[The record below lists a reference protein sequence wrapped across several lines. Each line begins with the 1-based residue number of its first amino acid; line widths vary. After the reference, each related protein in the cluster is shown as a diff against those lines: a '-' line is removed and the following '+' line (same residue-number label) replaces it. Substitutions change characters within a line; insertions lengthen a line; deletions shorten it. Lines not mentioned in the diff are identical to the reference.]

1 MVAGERRR
9 IALVTGASRGIGA
22 ETARLLATRGY
33 HVVVNYREKRSR
45 ALKIVESIVEKG
57 GSASAIG
64 ADVTVAS
71 EVEAMVD
78 QIRVEHAGL
87 DALVLNA
94 SGGLELGAG
103 PEYPML
109 VNHDAQVALI
119 DATLPLMSRGSRL
132 VFVTSHQAHFV
143 ASRDVPA
150 DYLPIAQSK
159 RAGED
164 SIRARQDE
172 LSARGVAL
180 SVVSGDMIDGTII
193 VRLLERRDR
202 EAVDARR
209 ELSGLPSIADFA
221 DAIANEA
228 DCRATTVS
236 RTVFVGGS
244 DYLAS

>member
-1 MVAGERRR
+1 MGERRR
-9 IALVTGASRGIGA
+9 TALVTGASRGIGA
-22 ETARLLATRGY
+22 ETAKLLAIRGY

-45 ALKIVESIVEKG
+45 ALKVVNSIVQQG
-57 GSASAIG
+57 GSASVVG
-64 ADVTVAS
+64 ADVTVES
-71 EVEAMVD
+71 DVEAMLAEV
-78 QIRVEHAGL
+78 RVEHGGL

-94 SGGLELGAG
+94 SGGLELGAEPG
-103 PEYPML
+103 YPMR
-109 VNHDAQVALI
+109 VNHDAQVALV
-119 DATLPLMSRGSRL
+119 DAALPLMSRGSRL

-150 DYLPIAQSK
+150 GYVPIAVSK

-164 SIRARQDE
+164 SIRGRQEE

-202 EAVDARR
+202 EAVNARR
-209 ELSGLPSIADFA
+209 EVSGLPSIVDFA
-221 DAIANEA
+221 AAIAAEA
-228 DCRATTVS
+228 DCRATAVS

-244 DYLAS
+244 DYLGS